1 MSFLDVREA
10 LETQLDA
17 LLPALP
23 TAWENLD
30 FKPPSTLPYQEAF
43 LLPAEPENAE
53 FGPMFT
59 ERGLLQVTLCYALGA
74 GPKAAADR
82 AQLVRAQF
90 RRGLSLVSNGTVVTI
105 ERTPEIGVAQIDD
118 ARYRVPVRVRWYAN
132 VG

>member
-1 MSFLDVREA
+1 MSFLDVRAA
-10 LETQLDA
+10 LEARLDVMT
-17 LLPALP
+17 PALA
-23 TAWENLD
+23 TAWENLN
-30 FKPPSTLPYQEAF
+30 FTPPSTLPYQEVF
-43 LLPAEPENAE
+43 LLPAEPDNAE

-59 ERGLLQVTLCYALGA
+59 ERGLLQVTLCYLLGA

-90 RRGLSLVSNGTVVTI
+90 RRGLSLVKNGTVVTI
-105 ERTPEIGVAQIDD
+105 EKTPEIGVAQIDD